1 MTLRLGGLWVYNM
14 ANFDILTFLEYYADK
29 SSVLNNAGKRLPT
42 NAYQNFYQSAQN
54 LTADSD
60 AEQTVSYAYL
70 AYDASGFSS
79 MEASNITNLTVNIA
93 ATAAIIDLTDT
104 AIGGDRLVIASLYLQ
119 PIGQDALSNSASL
132 VSRFIGTIEN
142 ASVTDTTVTWTVSPA
157 ISKQKAQVPSRRI
170 SSDILGRFVTL

>member
-1 MTLRLGGLWVYNM
+1 M

-29 SSVLNNAGKRLPT
+29 SNVLNNAGKRLPT

-54 LTADSD
+54 LTADSE

-70 AYDASGFSS
+70 AYDASGFAS
-79 MEASNITNLTVNIA
+79 MEANSITNLTLNIA
-93 ATAAIIDLTDT
+93 ATAAIVDLTNT

-119 PIGQDALSNSASL
+119 PIGQDALSNTASL
-132 VSRFIGTIEN
+132 IARFTGTIEN
-142 ASVTDTTVTWTVSPA
+142 ASVSDTTVTWTVSPA

-170 SSDILGRFVTL
+170 SSDLLGRFVTL

>member
-1 MTLRLGGLWVYNM
+1 M

-29 SSVLNNAGKRLPT
+29 SNVLNNAGKRLPT

-54 LTADSD
+54 LTADSA

-70 AYDASGFSS
+70 AYDASGFAS
-79 MEASNITNLTVNIA
+79 MEANSITNLTLNIA
-93 ATAAIIDLTDT
+93 ATAAIVDLTNT

-119 PIGQDALSNSASL
+119 PIGQDALSNTASL
-132 VSRFIGTIEN
+132 IARFTGTIEN
-142 ASVTDTTVTWTVSPA
+142 ASVSDTTVTWTVSPA

-170 SSDILGRFVTL
+170 SSDLLGRFVTL